1 MHPLD
6 LIKSGP
12 RSISNPLRIN
22 MQQQQQR
29 GFTLIE
35 LIIVIVILGIL
46 AVTAAPKF
54 IDIQT
59 DAKSSTVKAVEGAV
73 NSVSSIVYAKS
84 LIASQTAS
92 TGSVQVNG
100 VTTAVVFGYL
110 ADSVD
115 LTTLLDIG
123 SDMLPVFE
131 SGTGGT
137 GAAGVPGDLTSVIRF
152 YGFVDTAF
160 DYSDSPLS
168 DTGCLI
174 VYTEAT
180 SATSPATVETSTG
193 GC

>member
-1 MHPLD
+1 M
-6 LIKSGP
+6 
-12 RSISNPLRIN
+12 
-22 MQQQQQR
+22 QQQQR

-54 IDIQT
+54 IDIQG
-59 DAKSSTVKAVEGAV
+59 DAKASTVKAVEGAIK
-73 NSVSSIVYAKS
+73 SVSSIVYGKA
-84 LIASQTAS
+84 LIASKTVA
-92 TGSVQVNG
+92 TGTVDVNG

-115 LTTLLDIG
+115 LTSLLDIG
-123 SDMLPVFE
+123 TDMLPVFE

-137 GAAGVPGDLTSVIRF
+137 GAAGVPDDFTSVIRF
-152 YGFVDTAF
+152 YGFDDATF

-174 VYTEAT
+174 VYSEAT
-180 SATSPATVETSTG
+180 SATAPATVVSSTG
-193 GC
+193 GCQ